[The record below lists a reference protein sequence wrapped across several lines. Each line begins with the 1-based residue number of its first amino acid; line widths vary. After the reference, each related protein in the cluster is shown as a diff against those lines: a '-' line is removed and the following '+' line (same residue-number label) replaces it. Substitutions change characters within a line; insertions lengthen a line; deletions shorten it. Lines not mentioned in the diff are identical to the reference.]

1 MPRSSR
7 LEDKYNNTISGLN
20 ATTFQQA
27 IDEIV
32 QNTSEVRY
40 FITNLSGSVSN
51 LGLGTQSM
59 IIGKSSSIST
69 IDEVASDNI
78 IIGNNSN
85 LSSSNGRFF
94 SNITDNIII
103 GNNAFIK
110 AANNSIQLG
119 AGTLSSSN
127 SLGFLNNIIA
137 TDKGLFTSFQPTV
150 YNAINDDVIDDHLI
164 GIHSKFQ
171 NININELTV
180 PAQTEMGSV
189 IFYDGTSLNSTTS
202 LLLDENFC
210 SVATI
215 DDRGYD
221 WCNWQIGNNGSA
233 FTSSKKSLGTKA
245 NPTPITAGT
254 KIGGWGFVGDDGVTP
269 SQGSPGYVGAEV
281 SAFALGDQNSTNGGT
296 RLQVDVTPENTKSRT
311 TILTTDDQGRF
322 VLPTI
327 STSGEAQTA
336 LYVDPQG
343 ILQQGTIPAGATVLD
358 ENDLASESTTQ
369 APSQSSVKT
378 YIDNKLYRA
387 IQINI
392 SAAQNGTDYD
402 VSFINDGEAVL
413 INFVAP
419 AADINFTR
427 NITTTDPVRLSRS
440 IPFSYTRFSGD
451 FTAYVGQKWIFTRFQ
466 DFIRAELIQNSLLD
480 STGLVEN
487 SPRLPASQR
496 SVKEFVEDTVEAN
509 IYSERSINASRAI
522 SINELGLPG
531 KVTRYRVLSGLTLTP
546 PSGFRFVPW
555 NPNTSNYEGLATDAD
570 FITDNLKNNVY
581 DLFYFNN
588 DIYITN
594 QFPYSKTLIRAI
606 SNNASDAAINYNTTN
621 WQAVTFSD
629 PSSIVRVSNRYP
641 ITLTNNTFTPNY
653 TGWFNVG
660 HNLHIRSTGQR
671 CHLVAR
677 IINTTTNEVIIVTD
691 YTYIRA
697 ASGQNLDT
705 LKLGS
710 LDVPCV
716 AGQNYQLQIK
726 RQGNVTNS
734 ATLDNATRSS
744 LTIKSATF

>member
-69 IDEVASDNI
+69 TDEVASDNI

-85 LSSSNGRFF
+85 ISTSNGRFV
-94 SNITDNIII
+94 SNVTENIII
-103 GNNAFIK
+103 GNNAFIR
-110 AANNSIQLG
+110 AASNSIQLG

-150 YNAINDDVIDDHLI
+150 YNAINDNVIDDHLI
-164 GIHSKFQ
+164 GIHSKFE
-171 NININELTV
+171 NININELIV
-180 PAQTEMGSV
+180 PVQTETGSV

-245 NPTPITAGT
+245 NPTPLTAGT

-281 SAFALGDQNSTNGGT
+281 SAFAIGDQNATNGGT

-311 TILTTDDQGRF
+311 TILTTDTQGRF

-327 STSGEAQTA
+327 STSGEAQAA

-343 ILQQGTIPAGATVLD
+343 VLQQGTLASVLD
-358 ENDLASESTTQ
+358 EDNLVSESSTQ
-369 APSQSSVKT
+369 APSQ
-378 YIDNKLYRA
+378 
-387 IQINI
+387 
-392 SAAQNGTDYD
+392 
-402 VSFINDGEAVL
+402 
-413 INFVAP
+413 
-419 AADINFTR
+419 
-427 NITTTDPVRLSRS
+427 
-440 IPFSYTRFSGD
+440 
-451 FTAYVGQKWIFTRFQ
+451 
-466 DFIRAELIQNSLLD
+466 
-480 STGLVEN
+480 
-487 SPRLPASQR
+487 R
-496 SVKEFVEDTVEAN
+496 SVKDFVEDN
-509 IYSERSINASRAI
+509 IYLERSINTSRAI
-522 SINELGLPG
+522 STNELGLPG
-531 KVTRYRVLSGLTLTP
+531 KVTRYRLLSGLALTP

-555 NPNTSNYEGLATDAD
+555 NPNTSNYEALATNAD

-581 DLFYFNN
+581 DLFYYGN
-588 DIYITN
+588 DIYVTN
-594 QFPYSKTLIRAI
+594 QFPYSRTLIRAL
-606 SNNASDAAINYNTTN
+606 SNNGSDAAINYNTTN
-621 WQAVTFSD
+621 WQAVTLSD
-629 PSSIVRVSNRYP
+629 PSSIVRVSNKYP
-641 ITLTNNTFTPNY
+641 ITLTTTTFTPNY
-653 TGWFNVG
+653 TGYFNIS

-671 CHLVAR
+671 CHLASR

-716 AGQNYQLQIK
+716 ADQNYQLQIR
-726 RQGNVTNS
+726 RQGTNTNS
-734 ATLDNATRSS
+734 ATLNNATRSS
-744 LTIKSATF
+744 ITIKSTTF